1 MNSTEVV
8 LDEIREYYIVCS
20 FTAVFFLIA
29 MAISLTILIL
39 VYKTK
44 PRLHTVRH
52 LLICN
57 TAVASILFCIVQT
70 NNYMFL
76 LFIPQGTSDMSCRWR
91 GYFAYLTLCG
101 VLYSFLIQAI
111 SRLFISLF
119 SRQYRW
125 LTTFRVHY
133 LLIGIQWFVAIVLPL
148 PAIVTMDIISRPYAL
163 CFVPLRRM
171 IHVAYT
177 YIAYYTIPAI
187 LICILYIFI
196 YHRVK
201 QMSNRAEIIVR
212 SVNSNKRDLELLR
225 NIVILLSVY
234 LMGGVPT
241 LLFLFSGLRILYL
254 MGIVS
259 IAFGVATEKVFT
271 VLLDRELRQV
281 VRQLRSKGTRI
292 IPIDNSMTTGN
303 YQINTVQTQ
312 RIFVQSTSK
321 K

>member
-29 MAISLTILIL
+29 MAISLTIFIL

-111 SRLFISLF
+111 SRLFIFLF
-119 SRQYRW
+119 STQYRW

-133 LLIGIQWFVAIVLPL
+133 LLISIQWFVAIVLPL

-163 CFVPLRRM
+163 CFVSLRRTA
-171 IHVAYT
+171 HVAYS
-177 YIAYYTIPAI
+177 YIVYYTIPAI
-187 LICILYIFI
+187 SICIMYIFI
-196 YHRVK
+196 YYRVK
-201 QMSNRAEIIVR
+201 HTTNRAQILVR
-212 SVNSNKRDLELLR
+212 TINNNKRDLTVLR
-225 NIVILLSVY
+225 NTLILLALY
-234 LMGGVPT
+234 LVGGVPT
-241 LLFLFSGLRILYL
+241 LLFLFTGLRILYF

-259 IAFGVATEKVFT
+259 IACSVAIEKIFT
-271 VLLDRELRQV
+271 LVLDREFRQV
-281 VRQLRSKGTRI
+281 LRSVVLKKIPVIPFDNQEDNAGIPRI
-292 IPIDNSMTTGN
+292 V
-303 YQINTVQTQ
+303 VQT
-312 RIFVQSTSK
+312 IH
-321 K
+321 